1 MQAVIAVAKGKW
13 GGVEALE
20 KHQSNKLRLVLQRQ
34 EAERQRDEAR
44 AASKRPRT
52 DYEAQFQDWQDS
64 EDYRFDGY
72 GNMHSKRRHTS
83 YEDWHYDEWLK
94 QETGYSEQAVS
105 FK

>member
-1 MQAVIAVAKGKW
+1 M
-13 GGVEALE
+13 
-20 KHQSNKLRLVLQRQ
+20 VLQRQ
-34 EAERQRDEAR
+34 EAERQRNEAR
-44 AASKRPRT
+44 TASKRPRT

-64 EDYRFDGY
+64 EDYHYDGY
-72 GNMHSKRRHTS
+72 GNEHSKRRHTN